1 MLSLIVFI
9 IVVMAS
15 LSLRVLSGAAYIAD
29 KSTKLVGRSKNK
41 ALSIAGKAA
50 NTGAKVA
57 RFSLRWVRRGLD
69 LVAALFV
76 PIIAVEVAVSVVLA
90 TAIIGGLGYF
100 YLDYKNIGKAAVAAT
115 SAQAQ
120 AENSNNLNLDG
131 LSSAAG
137 LRGTSNP
144 GIRDDE
150 WNKLTNV
157 QKAYVNTAIAFV
169 AEDKLYYSQGA
180 GAGGYDCSS
189 FITDTFLIATGYSYA
204 GKKIDNLDYKE
215 LFNNRAQYTRRSL
228 NAKGYGTVIT
238 NTNGIMAAHGANAKV
253 YLGMWNSA
261 ETRAKMLPGDV
272 LVDSQHTEMYLGHRR
287 SDGKIMQI
295 AFHMHSP
302 QVIYGKDIDMK
313 NLRKD
318 AGIVPENDLRRAY
331 RVYRLTNLVS

>member
-29 KSTKLVGRSKNK
+29 KSTKLVGQSKNK
-41 ALSIAGKAA
+41 ALSIAGKVA
-50 NTGAKVA
+50 NLGAKVA

-69 LVAALFV
+69 AVATLFV
-76 PIIAVEVAVSVVLA
+76 PIIAVEAAVTMILT
-90 TAIIGGLGYF
+90 TAIIGGIGYF
-100 YLDYKNIGKAAVAAT
+100 YLDYKNIGKAAVAVT
-115 SAQAQ
+115 EAQAK
-120 AENSNNLNLDG
+120 NTSLSLDG
-131 LSSAAG
+131 ISSTAG

-144 GIRDDE
+144 GIKEDE

-313 NLRKD
+313 NLRRD